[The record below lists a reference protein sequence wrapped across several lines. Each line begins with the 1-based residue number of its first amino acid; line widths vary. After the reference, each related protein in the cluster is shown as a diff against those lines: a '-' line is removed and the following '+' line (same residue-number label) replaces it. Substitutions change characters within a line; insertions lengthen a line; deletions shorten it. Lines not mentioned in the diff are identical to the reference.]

1 MVKNEIKTTMN
12 TVMITGD
19 LVKNGLDSKTDDN
32 GNEYIGGSLILRSE
46 DGSEHQVDYFSYK
59 YKRDSDKKFTNE
71 ESGLYKGYVTIMEE
85 YKGMDALQED
95 EAPMV
100 VKIGQGQFTDNL
112 FMGKDGN
119 VVESNKIRATFANR
133 VEEDKL
139 ETTPK
144 TATFQ
149 ISGYIKD
156 IKDELLKNGT
166 MTGNKLIYV
175 DTIGYGGTITPIKL
189 TILKDK
195 VQDFMSAGF
204 YPMGTGKFAGKILNT
219 VEEYDEPQ
227 AFGEPIKRQKSVK
240 RLEVT
245 GGSPLGTLE
254 QLGITQEQYE
264 AGKSKRRLKLEQ
276 TKSKANNQQPQD
288 GFTSNDTPVQNTNP
302 QQSFSNPFNNPF
314 AQQ

>member
-12 TVMITGD
+12 TVMITGN

-85 YKGMDALQED
+85 YEGMDKLQEG

-100 VKIGQGQFTDNL
+100 IKIGQGQFTDNL

-204 YPMGTGKFAGKILNT
+204 YPMGTGKFAGKIVNT
-219 VEEYDEPQ
+219 VEEYDEQQ

-264 AGKSKRRLKLEQ
+264 AGKSKRRLKMEQ
-276 TKSKANNQQPQD
+276 TKAKGNNQQPQD
-288 GFTSNDTPVQNTNP
+288 GFTQSDSPVQNTNP

-314 AQQ
+314 SQQ

>member
-204 YPMGTGKFAGKILNT
+204 YPMGTGKFAGKIVNT

-264 AGKSKRRLKLEQ
+264 AGKSKRRLKMEQ
-276 TKSKANNQQPQD
+276 TKAKGNNQQPQD
-288 GFTSNDTPVQNTNP
+288 GFTQSDSPVQNTNP

-314 AQQ
+314 SQQ

>member
-1 MVKNEIKTTMN
+1 MANEIKTTMN

-19 LVKNGLDSKTDDN
+19 LVKNGLDSKTDND
-32 GNEYIGGSLILRSE
+32 GNEYISGALVLRSD

-85 YKGMDALQED
+85 YKGMDALQD
-95 EAPMV
+95 GEAPMV

-119 VVESNKIRATFANR
+119 VVESNKIKATFGNR
-133 VEEDKL
+133 VDEDKL

-149 ISGYIKD
+149 ISGYIRD

-166 MTGNKLIYV
+166 MTGNKLVYV

-189 TILKDK
+189 TVIKDK

>member
-149 ISGYIKD
+149 ISGYIRD

-166 MTGNKLIYV
+166 MTGNKLVYV

-189 TILKDK
+189 TVIKDK